1 MEKLEVYVFIAFFC
15 AIFHRDLSNSCFYFD
30 VGDTASNGV
39 LEPWMHGFFMKRVA
53 SSFLEG

>member
-1 MEKLEVYVFIAFFC
+1 MDVYVFIAFSY

-30 VGDTASNGV
+30 VGGINSEGV
-39 LEPWMHGFFMKRVA
+39 LEPWTYDFFMERVA